1 MTEIDLHGQSLFLLP
16 EGAAYDAERR
26 ALFVSDLHLGKTA
39 VFRDAGLPL
48 PDGPDATMLNRLAQ
62 LVKRTEA
69 STLVILGDVFHARSP
84 GLALAVR
91 EVARWREAHADL
103 RWQIVPGNH
112 DRRIP
117 WNDWLPNAEVLD
129 EDQAAH
135 GPWRLAHFPP
145 ETAGDLTLCGHL
157 HPGIAIGAARQRK
170 LRLPCFWWRNRALVL
185 PAFGDFTG
193 LAMIERVPEDRV
205 WVAVND
211 RVTEV
216 PSR

>member
-1 MTEIDLHGQSLFLLP
+1 MTEIDLHGQSLYLLP
-16 EGAAYDAERR
+16 EGAAFDAERR
-26 ALFVSDLHLGKTA
+26 SLFVSDLHLGKTA
-39 VFRDAGLPL
+39 VFRDAGLAL
-48 PDGPDATMLNRLAQ
+48 PDGPDAAMLLRLSQ

-69 STLVILGDVFHARSP
+69 RTLVVLGDVFHARSP
-84 GLALAVR
+84 GLAVAVR
-91 EVARWREAHADL
+91 ELARWRDDHADL
-103 RWQIVPGNH
+103 RWKIVPGNH

-117 WNDWLPNAEVLD
+117 WNDWLPDAEVLED
-129 EDQAAH
+129 ESAKH

-145 ETAGDLTLCGHL
+145 ETAGDITLCGHL
-157 HPGIAIGAARQRK
+157 HPGIAIGSAHQRK

-193 LAMIERVPEDRV
+193 LAMIERISDDRV

-216 PSR
+216 PAR